1 MSKIANQYISG
12 RLIKRYKRFFADIQL
27 DNNKETIT
35 AHCPNTGSMQGLL
48 EEGNPVFVTRAN
60 DPKRKLKY
68 TLEIIKSGNAN
79 VGVNTHKANRIVED
93 AIEMH
98 LIPELGK
105 YDIFKREVKYGTN
118 SRIDFL
124 LSDGAKQTYVEVKNV
139 TLSRKKETAEF
150 PDAITERGSKHLIE
164 LSKLPDKNTRAVM
177 LFLIQRDDCKKFQI
191 ARDIDQTYYD
201 NFKKVIKKGVEIICY
216 NCSFESDQ
224 IRVNKKIKLINE

>member
-27 DNNKETIT
+27 DNNDEVMT
-35 AHCPNTGSMQGLL
+35 AHCRNTGSMQGRV
-48 EEGNPVFVTRAN
+48 EGGNPVFVTRAD

-105 YDIFKREVKYGTN
+105 YDSYKREVKYGTN

-124 LSDGAKQTYVEVKNV
+124 LSDGAKQTYVAVSYTHL
-139 TLSRKKETAEF
+139 TLPTKR
-150 PDAITERGSKHLIE
+150 I
-164 LSKLPDKNTRAVM
+164 V
-177 LFLIQRDDCKKFQI
+177 
-191 ARDIDQTYYD
+191 
-201 NFKKVIKKGVEIICY
+201 
-216 NCSFESDQ
+216 
-224 IRVNKKIKLINE
+224 